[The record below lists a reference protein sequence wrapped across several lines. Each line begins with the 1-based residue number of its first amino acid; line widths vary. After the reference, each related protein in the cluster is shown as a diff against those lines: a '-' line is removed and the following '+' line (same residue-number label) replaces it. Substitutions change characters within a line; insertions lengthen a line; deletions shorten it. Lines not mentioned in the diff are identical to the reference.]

1 MNRSSKSCSG
11 QKTGSKLKNIKNLRI
26 HTDTSLEKACINL
39 EQSYNSRYKEANNLK
54 MGRQMPKTVKNENLK
69 QFMTA
74 APTSGAKQRSN
85 QKSKPFVV
93 YRSTKALTVPQE
105 VNLRTQQRNDELEK
119 KQIRRR
125 GSRNKYENIFSS
137 RTNSNSQ
144 TIECME
150 KRRSH

>member
-1 MNRSSKSCSG
+1 M
-11 QKTGSKLKNIKNLRI
+11 
-26 HTDTSLEKACINL
+26 EKACINL

-54 MGRQMPKTVKNENLK
+54 TGKQMPKTVKNENLK

-74 APTSGAKQRSN
+74 APTSGTNHKSN
-85 QKSKPFVV
+85 QKSRPFVV

-105 VNLRTQQRNDELEK
+105 VNLRTQQRNDELER
-119 KQIRRR
+119 KQIKRR
-125 GSRNKYENIFSS
+125 GSRKKFENIFSS

-144 TIECME
+144 TVECMG